1 MPRCNGCINNY
12 QNQQGHECLMESG
25 FKKDIY
31 HLYINESMSKL
42 YNNRMDLLDTEFG
55 NSGDNLKSNY
65 ISFIRGLE
73 MCKRNNIDFKLDDV
87 EITIN
92 CSSVLLDQLR
102 NYALLNNVGKELFKN
117 NNIIASNVFEYSID
131 IDNVICI

>member
-1 MPRCNGCINNY
+1 
-12 QNQQGHECLMESG
+12 
-25 FKKDIY
+25 
-31 HLYINESMSKL
+31 MSKL